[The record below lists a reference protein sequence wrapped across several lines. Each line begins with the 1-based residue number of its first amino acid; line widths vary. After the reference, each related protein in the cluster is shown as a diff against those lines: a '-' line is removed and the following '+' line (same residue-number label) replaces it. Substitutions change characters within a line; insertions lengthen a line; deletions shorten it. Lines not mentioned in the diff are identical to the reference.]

1 MRLTEVAVPFQLLN
15 DKELTDSARMLW
27 CYLRAIRKHQ
37 PRLTWAELRRAT
49 GMPQYRLKQHMINL
63 DELRWIQFDP
73 LGVREFE
80 CHASWRGTRAFT
92 IPVDL
97 VLDRRVPH
105 GAKWL
110 WVQIREL
117 GEFDYPKVQQVMRCS
132 RKSLTKY
139 IQCLI
144 QCGWLVGEVRRSGP
158 RKVFK
163 FETLN
168 IVEENRHADVQDFY
182 EGLRIARS
190 KERYSVGQY
199 ILKCIVATLVVDELL
214 IEHGELLGLVNPFT
228 GGRLHY
234 DLLLPASRV
243 ALEFQGPQHYRTT
256 ERYPSEKDLRE
267 QQMRDEVKRR
277 FSQTRGIAHIEVTAA
292 DLSIESI
299 AALLRRHNVPLRA
312 HLDDQRHLVDA
323 IEAEAAKYRRWAERL
338 GKRSFR

>member
-15 DKELTDSARMLW
+15 DKQLTDSARMLW
-27 CYLRAIRKHQ
+27 RYLRAIRKHQ

-80 CHASWRGTRAFT
+80 CHAFWRGTRAFT

-110 WVQIREL
+110 WVQI
-117 GEFDYPKVQQVMRCS
+117 P
-132 RKSLTKY
+132 
-139 IQCLI
+139 
-144 QCGWLVGEVRRSGP
+144 
-158 RKVFK
+158 
-163 FETLN
+163 
-168 IVEENRHADVQDFY
+168 
-182 EGLRIARS
+182 
-190 KERYSVGQY
+190 
-199 ILKCIVATLVVDELL
+199 
-214 IEHGELLGLVNPFT
+214 
-228 GGRLHY
+228 
-234 DLLLPASRV
+234 
-243 ALEFQGPQHYRTT
+243 
-256 ERYPSEKDLRE
+256 
-267 QQMRDEVKRR
+267 KRR
-277 FSQTRGIAHIEVTAA
+277 FSQARGIAHIEVTAA

-338 GKRSFR
+338 GKRSSR